1 MLLAIGL
8 AALLCAATAR
18 PDAARPADAAGLS
31 GVASALLAAESPSSG
46 DPDRQWRPH
55 YHVTAATS
63 GSVWNSAPVH
73 AALAAARSPR
83 PLDTARVV
91 RSHDPPV
98 RSAPHY
104 LRHTPL
110 LI

>member
-8 AALLCAATAR
+8 AALLCAPTAR
-18 PDAARPADAAGLS
+18 TGPVPAGDVSGMSTAGS
-31 GVASALLAAESPSSG
+31 SAIAGESHRSHDSEQ
-46 DPDRQWRPH
+46 QWRPLH
-55 YHVTAATS
+55 HSLAAGTE
-63 GSVWNSAPVH
+63 SVWKSAPVH
-73 AALAAARSPR
+73 AALAATRSARTSDPVCPAGSHAP
-83 PLDTARVV
+83 PL
-91 RSHDPPV
+91 